1 MIERRILDLVDA
13 QDGVERT
20 TLALMRKFHLIDVV
34 RNPTRL
40 LGNGKNLI
48 LGDVDEFCIGIDET
62 SDQPGTGDTV
72 HLRVF
77 ACHPFARS
85 STDAAACRQSPLSPI
100 GNAAFQEVPS
110 TPIMRNAAATPWLT
124 CCP

>member
-13 QDGVERT
+13 QDSVERT
-20 TLALMRKFHLIDVV
+20 TLAVMREFHPIDVV

-40 LGNGKNLI
+40 FCNSKNLI
-48 LGDVDEFCIGIDET
+48 LGDVDEFCIGINEA

-72 HLRVF
+72 DLRVF

-85 STDAAACRQSPLSPI
+85 SADVAACRQSLPSPI
-100 GNAAFQEVPS
+100 VNATFQEARLDPY
-110 TPIMRNAAATPWLT
+110 NA
-124 CCP
+124 

>member
-20 TLALMRKFHLIDVV
+20 TLALMRNFKLIDVV

-72 HLRVF
+72 DLRVF

-85 STDAAACRQSPLSPI
+85 SADVAACRQSLLSPI
-100 GNAAFQEVPS
+100 GNATFQKVCLDSREAECS
-110 TPIMRNAAATPWLT
+110 GHALANF
-124 CCP
+124 